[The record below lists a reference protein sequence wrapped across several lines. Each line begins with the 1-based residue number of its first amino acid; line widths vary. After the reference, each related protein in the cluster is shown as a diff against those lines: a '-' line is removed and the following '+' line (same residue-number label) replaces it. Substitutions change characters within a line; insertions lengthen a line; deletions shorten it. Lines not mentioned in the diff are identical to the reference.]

1 MNKLERDLERLR
13 LKINNDFQNE
23 QTGHDVVHLENVL
36 DYARRINIEEKA
48 DEYVIAVS
56 ALLHDIHRLMSTK
69 EHYVTPKES
78 LEVVEEILRKNNI
91 DKIPEILYCIENHED
106 KQNSHLYN
114 LETQILQD
122 ADALDAIGQ
131 RGLDRTLQYCKV
143 RNIPVTNFEHPLDD
157 KDYVPNINP
166 ISTCHFIYRTM
177 IPNGKNLNTSAARKI
192 AESEIAIL
200 ERFIIEQY
208 KKNGKTPDFANDKE
222 SNNKAKKQ

>member
-1 MNKLERDLERLR
+1 MNKLERDIEKIKLE
-13 LKINNDFQNE
+13 INREFQNE

-36 DYARRINIEEKA
+36 DYARRINLEEKA
-48 DEYVIAVS
+48 DEYVIAMS

-106 KQNSHLYN
+106 KQNSYLYN

-143 RNIPVTNFEHPLDD
+143 RNIPVTNFEHALDD

-177 IPNGKNLNTSAARKI
+177 IPNGKNLNTITARKI
-192 AESEIAIL
+192 AKSEIAIL
-200 ERFIIEQY
+200 ENFIKEQY
-208 KKNGKTPDFANDKE
+208 KKNGKNFDNEKMSTD
-222 SNNKAKKQ
+222 NKIIR